1 MIPTGEIAG
10 VAGTPY
16 DLRRLPDQARHRRR
30 CGRVRRE
37 LRGARGRVAYVRDPA
52 SGRAMELWA
61 DQPGVQL
68 YTSNWMKDEKGKA
81 GLPRRREPPHLP
93 VGHRQARRR
102 LQARHALQ
110 VLTLLVAS

>member
-1 MIPTGEIAG
+1 
-10 VAGTPY
+10 
-16 DLRRLPDQARHRRR
+16 
-30 CGRVRRE
+30 
-37 LRGARGRVAYVRDPA
+37 VAYVRDPA

-81 GLPRRREPPHLP
+81 GAVYQQYGALCLETQGFPDAVTP